1 VQYNDKQRRRSKSTN
16 ANVAEISGPNA
27 RPRRTRTMLASE
39 PPLFLQ
45 KGILGALHH
54 PKRLFKHISSPAC
67 CVDFASD
74 AGPLPIAKDQQV
86 AALTRANS

>member
-1 VQYNDKQRRRSKSTN
+1 MQYNDKQRRRSKSTN

-27 RPRRTRTMLASE
+27 RAAREQRASE

-54 PKRLFKHISSPAC
+54 TKRLFKHISSPAC

-74 AGPLPIAKDQQV
+74 AGPLPIALRINKWPP
-86 AALTRANS
+86 